1 MATELNLSKEL
12 AKLHLNHYPRLHEI
26 GTLVEAISSPY
37 GFGNAK
43 PQRDISCL
51 QRRPYCLMP
60 CEIAATGFS
69 IWGSKSWVKA
79 NPNQTKKIAAI
90 KNPRVSF
97 WISVI
102 SLIPFIH
109 QSQRYIHRLPIF

>member
-43 PQRDISCL
+43 PQRDS
-51 QRRPYCLMP
+51 P
-60 CEIAATGFS
+60 AS
-69 IWGSKSWVKA
+69 
-79 NPNQTKKIAAI
+79 
-90 KNPRVSF
+90 
-97 WISVI
+97 SV
-102 SLIPFIH
+102 
-109 QSQRYIHRLPIF
+109 LPIP